1 MEDELLGCWID
12 TRNGSK
18 VNVVNNVYD
27 GDRMILVTSV
37 GDIDAEEFSRFF
49 VKADETN
56 KPVNEPIEKTT
67 ISDFKAEQMA
77 DDPSIFSNTTE
88 IVTISETPIIQN
100 ESKSNNIQH
109 KVIDKS
115 EKVNVA
121 KEKESNT
128 KSALDKFFA
137 KIDNK
142 PSFNVTMDW
151 ENFPKDQINMLC
163 YLFDITIDDIA
174 EYIQRVCL
182 SEITV
187 KNILINLLQ
196 QKLS

>member
-56 KPVNEPIEKTT
+56 KPINEPIEKTT
-67 ISDFKAEQMA
+67 ISNFKAEQMA
-77 DDPSIFSNTTE
+77 DDPSIFSNTNE
-88 IVTISETPIIQN
+88 IVTISETPIIQK

-121 KEKESNT
+121 KEKESNI

-142 PSFNVTMDW
+142 PSFNVTMEW

>member
-49 VKADETN
+49 VKSDETN

-67 ISDFKAEQMA
+67 ISDFKTEQMA
-77 DDPSIFSNTTE
+77 EDPSIFSNTNE
-88 IVTISETPIIQN
+88 IVTISETPIIQK

-121 KEKESNT
+121 KEKESNI

-142 PSFNVTMDW
+142 PSFNVTMEW